1 MKVSPQIF
9 SPRGPGAALYLRL
22 LPTAAFVAAAA
33 AVAWRDY
40 GSIDASD
47 WLPYAVG
54 LGLVV
59 AAATLSGAALAP
71 GRLGV
76 AGVVAL
82 LALAGWVAISLTW
95 SPLPSLA
102 RDEALLTAL
111 YTLALWTPLVTLG
124 TAAERRAGAAL
135 VVAGLVALAV
145 ATELRLRFGSDP
157 TDLYVLGRL
166 DSPVSYPNADAA
178 FFLVGF
184 WPAIGFAARRTWPV
198 LVRAL
203 ALGSATALFAAWLL
217 AQSKGGGVALA
228 VSAVVFFAVCPAR
241 LRALVPTLVAGGLVG
256 VAFRPLTGPYRAS
269 SADLAASIRH
279 AGSVALLLAVLAA
292 AAGLVYAFADR
303 RVEIGRRTHRLL
315 GAVTVAAL
323 VAALAGGSAAFA
335 VSVDR
340 PGHWVAAKWRSFKT
354 LPANQRAGT
363 THLFAL
369 GSNRYDFWR
378 VAVKTF
384 EHHPVAGIGGRGF
397 RSAYLEAGRSVETPE
412 RSHSLELDALSET
425 GIVGFAL
432 LALALGL
439 PLAYALVR
447 SRGSLFT
454 ATLAAAVV
462 YWLCH
467 ASVDWIWT
475 FPVVTIPA
483 LLLLGMA
490 AAPDARRPLP
500 GRLAAPAGLAAA
512 AIALL
517 AFAPPWLSARYTDL
531 AYGHPADAAR
541 DLRLAKR
548 LDPLSTAP
556 YEAQAVLAR
565 SPHDIPP
572 LQAAV
577 RKEPRQVELRYALGL
592 AYLHAGRKA
601 DARRELRVALRLY
614 PRSPDIPRALREAR

>member
-1 MKVSPQIF
+1 LKVSPQI
-9 SPRGPGAALYLRL
+9 SSGGTSAAPYLRL

-59 AAATLSGAALAP
+59 AAVTISGAALAP
-71 GRLGV
+71 GRLGA
-76 AGVVAL
+76 AGVVGL
-82 LALAGWVAISLTW
+82 VALAGWVAISLSW

-102 RDEALLTAL
+102 RDEALLTVL
-111 YTLALWTPLVTLG
+111 YALALWTPLVTLG
-124 TAAERRAGAAL
+124 SAAERRAGAAL
-135 VVAGLVALAV
+135 VVAGLAALAV
-145 ATELRLRFGSDP
+145 ATELRLRFGADP
-157 TDLYVLGRL
+157 AALYIQGRL

-184 WPAIGFAARRTWPV
+184 WPAIGFAARRTWPM
-198 LVRAL
+198 LARAA
-203 ALGSATALFAAWLL
+203 ALGSATALLAAWLL

-241 LRALVPTLVAGGLVG
+241 LRALVPSLVAAGLVG
-256 VAFRPLTGPYRAS
+256 AAFRPLTGPYRAS
-269 SADLAASIRH
+269 SADLVASIRH
-279 AGSVALLLAVLAA
+279 AGSVALLLAVVAA
-292 AAGLVYAFADR
+292 ALGAVYALADR
-303 RVEIGRRTHRLL
+303 QVEISRRTHRLL
-315 GAVTVAAL
+315 GAVTVATL

-354 LPANQRAGT
+354 MPADQRTGT

-384 EHHPVAGIGGRGF
+384 EHHPLAGVGSRGF
-397 RSAYLEAGRSVETPE
+397 RSAYLKDGKSIETPE
-412 RSHSLELDALSET
+412 RAHSLELDALSET

-432 LALALGL
+432 LALGLGL
-439 PLAYALVR
+439 PLARALLR
-447 SRGSLFT
+447 ARGSMFT
-454 ATLAAAVV
+454 ATLAAAFV

-483 LLLLGMA
+483 LLLLGIG
-490 AAPDARRPLP
+490 AAPDVRRPLP
-500 GRLAAPAGLAAA
+500 GRLAAPAGVAALAVAV
-512 AIALL
+512 LG
-517 AFAPPWLSARYTDL
+517 FGPPWLSARYTDL

-541 DLRLAKR
+541 DLRWAKR

-601 DARRELRVALRLY
+601 DARRELRIVLRLY
-614 PRSPDIPRALREAR
+614 PRSPDIPGALREAR

>member
-1 MKVSPQIF
+1 M
-9 SPRGPGAALYLRL
+9 
-22 LPTAAFVAAAA
+22 
-33 AVAWRDY
+33 
-40 GSIDASD
+40 
-47 WLPYAVG
+47 
-54 LGLVV
+54 
-59 AAATLSGAALAP
+59 
-71 GRLGV
+71 
-76 AGVVAL
+76 
-82 LALAGWVAISLTW
+82 
-95 SPLPSLA
+95 
-102 RDEALLTAL
+102 
-111 YTLALWTPLVTLG
+111 
-124 TAAERRAGAAL
+124 
-135 VVAGLVALAV
+135 AGLAALAV

-157 TDLYVLGRL
+157 ADLYVLGRL

-323 VAALAGGSAAFA
+323 VAAFA

-601 DARRELRVALRLY
+601 DARRELRIALRLY